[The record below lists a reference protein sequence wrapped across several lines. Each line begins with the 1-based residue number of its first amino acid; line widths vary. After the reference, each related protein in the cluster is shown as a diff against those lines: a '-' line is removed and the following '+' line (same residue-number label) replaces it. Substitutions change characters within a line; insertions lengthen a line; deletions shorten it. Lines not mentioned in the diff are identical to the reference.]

1 MVISDERPLISPSS
15 FPYAYGLLHE
25 FPSAVA
31 AHLLRAAKPV
41 VLRKGDV
48 LFRRGDP
55 GDACF
60 LVRHGLIKSSI
71 VSARGEESIVALHGA
86 GAIMGEIAMIDG
98 LPRVVT
104 AQALGE
110 CRLDAIARDVFRAC
124 MREQPEMCAALVA
137 ILAGRLRRAGEDT
150 AWANLLPARAR
161 VARAMLHIARVASS
175 DGGSRRRIIAV
186 PMTRADI
193 AAMAGVSREE
203 ASRALSAWKRAG
215 TLAEKP
221 GAALEVDVA
230 ILQAEVSDDVTDTHG
245 SRRLGL
251 THRRGR
257 RMRMPF
263 SN

>member
-31 AHLLRAAKPV
+31 AHLLREAKPV

-104 AQALGE
+104 AQALSE
-110 CRLDAIARDVFRAC
+110 CRLDAIGRDVFRAC

-175 DGGSRRRIIAV
+175 DGSRGRRIIEV

-221 GAALEVDVA
+221 GATLEVDVA
-230 ILQAEVSDDVTDTHG
+230 VLQAEVSDDLADTHA
-245 SRRLGL
+245 SRRLD
-251 THRRGR
+251 
-257 RMRMPF
+257 
-263 SN
+263 